1 MDYLS
6 FIKRL
11 AENALRN
18 FTYNYNI
25 ISDIISEMKIKNGIC
40 LNLYVIISALVIY
53 RILLFAQWSFDCNL
67 P

>member
-6 FIKRL
+6 FIKLL

-25 ISDIISEMKIKNGIC
+25 IFEMKKRLC
-40 LNLYVIISALVIY
+40 LNLYVIISALVTYKIAVCAMF
-53 RILLFAQWSFDCNL
+53 FAI
-67 P
+67 

>member
-6 FIKRL
+6 FIKLL

-25 ISDIISEMKIKNGIC
+25 ISEMKKRLC
-40 LNLYVIISALVIY
+40 LNLYVIISALVTHKMAVCAMF
-53 RILLFAQWSFDCNL
+53 FAI
-67 P
+67 

>member
-6 FIKRL
+6 FIKLL

-25 ISDIISEMKIKNGIC
+25 ISEMKIKNGIC
-40 LNLYVIISALVIY
+40 PNLYVIISY
-53 RILLFAQWSFDCNL
+53 QM
-67 P
+67 

>member
-6 FIKRL
+6 FIKLL

-25 ISDIISEMKIKNGIC
+25 ISEMKKRLC
-40 LNLYVIISALVIY
+40 LNLYVIISALVTYKIAVCAMF
-53 RILLFAQWSFDCNL
+53 FAI
-67 P
+67 

>member
-25 ISDIISEMKIKNGIC
+25 ISGMKIKNGIC
-40 LNLYVIISALVIY
+40 LNLYVIISSLVIY

>member
-25 ISDIISEMKIKNGIC
+25 ISEMKIKNGIC
-40 LNLYVIISALVIY
+40 PNLYVIISSLVIY

>member
-6 FIKRL
+6 FIKLL

-25 ISDIISEMKIKNGIC
+25 IFEMKKRLC
-40 LNLYVIISALVIY
+40 LNLYVIISALVTYKIAVCTMF
-53 RILLFAQWSFDCNL
+53 FAI
-67 P
+67 

>member
-18 FTYNYNI
+18 FTYNYN
-25 ISDIISEMKIKNGIC
+25 IISEMKIKNGIC